1 MEEFKKCFED
11 YEISNFG
18 NLKRNGIIVNG
29 SITNRGYRYFQI
41 KRKGKRINMLFHHL
55 IAHLFIGSRPKDLV
69 IDHIDRNKLNNNVS
83 NLRYITFEENVRNS
97 DRYRA
102 DIQETDKRLRRNI
115 FNAEC
120 YRKKLAKEG
129 KTATQSQFGC
139 IKQRK
144 DSGNWRCMLTI
155 NKVKI
160 CDKTFKTKEEAEAH
174 LQTFNQ

>member
-18 NLKRNGIIVNG
+18 NLRRNEVVIDG
-29 SITNRGYRYFQI
+29 SINNRGYRYFQI
-41 KRKGKRINMLFHHL
+41 NRKGKRKNMLFHHL
-55 IAHLFIGSRPKDLV
+55 IAHFFIGPRPTDLV

-83 NLRYITFEENVRNS
+83 NLRYVTFEENIRNS

-115 FNAEC
+115 FIAEY
-120 YRKKLAKEG
+120 YRRKLAEQG
-129 KTATQSQFGC
+129 KTATQSQFGS

-144 DSGNWRCMLTI
+144 DSGRWRCILTI
-155 NKVKI
+155 NKEKI
-160 CDKTFKTKEEAEAH
+160 CDKTFATKEEAEAH